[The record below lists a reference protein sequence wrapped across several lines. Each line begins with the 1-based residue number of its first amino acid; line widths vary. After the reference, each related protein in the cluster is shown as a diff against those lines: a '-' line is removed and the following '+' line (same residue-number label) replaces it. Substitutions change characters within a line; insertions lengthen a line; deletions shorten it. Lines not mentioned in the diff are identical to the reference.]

1 MSSDP
6 DFDFLIIGIILLIGL
21 AVYMVPA
28 IVAFWRDHP
37 NRWLILIINAM
48 LGGTGIVWLFC
59 LVWAFRA
66 AHIAAS
72 ADGSDGGESG
82 LNLAANDPKVITWDK
97 KGSRPRIPDTTSSTL
112 EKLERLRELHQQG
125 TIDSDQFSRLRDH
138 VLKES
143 GL

>member
-1 MSSDP
+1 MSSDT
-6 DFDFLIIGIILLIGL
+6 DFEFLVIGIILLIGL
-21 AVYMVPA
+21 AVYMIPA
-28 IVAFWRDHP
+28 IVAFWRGHP

-66 AHIAAS
+66 AHIAAT
-72 ADGSDGGESG
+72 AEGSDGGESG
-82 LNLAANDPKVITWDK
+82 LNLAANDPKIVTWDPK
-97 KGSRPRIPDTTSSTL
+97 ASRPKKLDTTSSTL

-125 TIDSDQFSRLRDH
+125 AIDTDQFNRLRDH